1 MTKSPF
7 LGPAYRSRS
16 PNLADQ
22 QLINLY
28 PEIVETKTGKEV
40 GAFYSCPGLVAA
52 TSVGSGPIQG
62 MHVAGATL
70 YVVSGT
76 EVYALDTSLNA
87 KALGSIGFSMAPL
100 SIVDNG
106 LQVGIFQNPNA
117 YSVVSGVLAPISL
130 PFLNPGTAVYQD
142 GFVMVNE
149 VNSINLWQSNL
160 FDLTTW
166 DPLNFDQA
174 DGSPDN
180 IVTLGELHRQIVV
193 VKENHAEFWINAGNA
208 GFVFQRLDGVYL
220 NAGGVAGASI
230 ANLGENLLWLG
241 RNADGNNIVHLLN
254 GYEPRDM
261 STHALVR
268 EFDSYPTTQ
277 DAIAFAYQQERH
289 LFYGLTFP
297 SGGATWVLDL
307 TATQQ
312 MGVPMWHQR
321 AGFSN
326 GQFTRYAAQCVVN
339 FAGQILVGDFASGN
353 LYALD
358 LNNFQD
364 NGKTRKWLR
373 SWRALQKPTL
383 RSTKYHWLAVD
394 LETGIDVPPGSNP
407 QIVLRY
413 SDDGGHNWSSE
424 RQTSAGLTGQTDLRV
439 KFNRL
444 GMSRRG
450 PSDRIFELSGT
461 DPFKVALL
469 SAEFG

>member
-1 MTKSPF
+1 MKTPF

-22 QLINLY
+22 RLINLY

-40 GAFYSCPGLVAA
+40 GAFYSCPGLVQVA
-52 TSVGSGPIQG
+52 TVGAGPIQA
-62 MHVAGATL
+62 MHAFEGQTL
-70 YVVSGT
+70 YVVSGNQ
-76 EVYALDTSLNA
+76 VYALDTSLEA
-87 KALGSIGFSMAPL
+87 RSVGSITVSTSPI
-100 SIVDNG
+100 SIIDNG
-106 LQVGIFQNPNA
+106 VQVAIFQNPNA
-117 YSVVSGVLAPISL
+117 YSIVGGDLAPIAL
-130 PFLNPGTAVYQD
+130 PFTNPGIAVYQD
-142 GFVMVNE
+142 GFGVVNE
-149 VNSINLWQSNL
+149 VGSINLWQSNS

-166 DPLNFDQA
+166 DPLNFDTA
-174 DGSPDN
+174 DGSSDY
-180 IVTLGELHRQIVV
+180 IVALGELHRQIVV
-193 VKENHAEFWINAGNA
+193 LKQDHAEFWINAGNP
-208 GFVFQRLDGVYL
+208 GFVFQRLDGVHL
-220 NAGGVAGASI
+220 NVGCVAPGSL

-268 EFDSYPTTQ
+268 EFNSYPTTT
-277 DAIAFAYQQERH
+277 DAIGFAYQQERH
-289 LFYGLTFP
+289 LFYALTFP
-297 SGGATWVLDL
+297 SGNATWVLDL
-307 TATQQ
+307 TASQQ
-312 MGVPMWHQR
+312 LGVPCWHQR

-326 GQFTRYAAQCVVN
+326 GQFNRYAGQCAVN

-353 LYALD
+353 LYSLD
-358 LNNFQD
+358 LDNFQD
-364 NGKTRKWLR
+364 NGQTRKWLR
-373 SWRALQKPTL
+373 SWRALPKPTL
-383 RSTKYHWLAVD
+383 RSTKYHWLAID
-394 LETGIDVPPGSNP
+394 LETGIDVPDGANP

-413 SDDGGHNWSSE
+413 SDDGGHNWSNE